1 MNLSVYYL
9 ESCIPEI
16 PSQGTV
22 GASGDLAPLAHL
34 AAGRLN
40 KKESQY
46 LQWNYLFISLGLMGV
61 GRMWSP
67 KTGWGNAKDVLEQN
81 GLDIIEYKP
90 KEVK

>member
-1 MNLSVYYL
+1 MEICIHSSGYL

-34 AAGRLN
+34 AAGIVNVKSWKTCTWFL
-40 KKESQY
+40 
-46 LQWNYLFISLGLMGV
+46 LGLMGI

-67 KTGWGNAKDVLEQN
+67 KTGWGNASDVLQQN
-81 GLDIIEYKP
+81 ELDLIEYKP
-90 KEVK
+90 KEVR